1 MLGSPNAEL
10 AVTMS
15 TEEKERVA
23 RQRERLGD
31 FFASCIPANLKPWKP
46 CRDETGAY
54 EHHEVVQRSIKL
66 PTLVGPILYPIWHL
80 QNAPYKVAACLHL
93 LR

>member
-1 MLGSPNAEL
+1 MEL
-10 AVTMS
+10 RYVTLLS
-15 TEEKERVA
+15 IYS
-23 RQRERLGD
+23 L
-31 FFASCIPANLKPWKP
+31 SIPANLKPWKP

-80 QNAPYKVAACLHL
+80 QNAPYKVAACLRL
-93 LR
+93 LRKGGYCNSRQALENP